1 MDDRRKT
8 PSGVVDVETRNTIDE
23 VIRDFDEIAR
33 KRYQTNIKGL
43 AYDPDRR
50 SARMHMRQVLGV
62 VLKKE
67 YSREIPRYDRSGT
80 LIDYRWEID
89 EAQLDSMPDSA
100 WQLTLLQVIA
110 SQEIGESG
118 RDLALRLRRETLLQ
132 RAYLKGIHPW
142 LCQSPEIRQQIK
154 QVLKECGLGEF
165 ADFAGPKGMLKV
177 GAAKLYTIL
186 ATIFHATLPAAA
198 IAVTA
203 VAVCV
208 IGLDSICRNAAKS

>member
-8 PSGVVDVETRNTIDE
+8 QSGTVDVETRTAIDE
-23 VIRDFDEIAR
+23 AIRDFDEIAQ
-33 KRYQTNIKGL
+33 KRYQTNIKTL

-50 SARMHMRQVLGV
+50 SARTRMRQVLGV
-62 VLKKE
+62 AVKKE
-67 YSREIPRYDRSGT
+67 YSREIPQYNRSGT
-80 LIDYRWEID
+80 LIDYQWEID

-100 WQLTLLQVIA
+100 WQLTLLQMVA
-110 SQEIGESG
+110 GQPIGESG
-118 RDLALRLRRETLLQ
+118 REVALRLRRETLLQ
-132 RAYLKGIHPW
+132 RAYFKGIHFW
-142 LCQSPEIRQQIK
+142 LCQSPEIRRQIK

-177 GAAKLYTIL
+177 GAAKLYIIL
-186 ATIFHATLPAAA
+186 TGIFHATLPAAA

-208 IGLDSICRNAAKS
+208 IGLNSICRDAAKS